1 MAIGEIFLFSVR
13 AQHVTESHTEDICR
27 VFTGEDYNQTIQ
39 SSKKS
44 LRKSVWSA
52 TYGKIKIGNSQK
64 NFEWFSPLSSREN
77 ANEKQWEMISYPS
90 DWQTVWEFKFGNYQG
105 YEVRG
110 ILTHCQWEFK
120 WVQVFWTEF
129 DAVVQLEAVPTAPQH
144 FCFCEHCRPWAQGP
158 GLGPS
163 QQPVG
168 EQQSPE
174 CDPNV
179 SSVDKV
185 TNGLRRVPSRW
196 QLK

>member
-1 MAIGEIFLFSVR
+1 
-13 AQHVTESHTEDICR
+13 
-27 VFTGEDYNQTIQ
+27 
-39 SSKKS
+39 
-44 LRKSVWSA
+44 
-52 TYGKIKIGNSQK
+52 
-64 NFEWFSPLSSREN
+64 
-77 ANEKQWEMISYPS
+77 MISYPS

-144 FCFCEHCRPWAQGP
+144 
-158 GLGPS
+158 
-163 QQPVG
+163 PVG

>member
-1 MAIGEIFLFSVR
+1 
-13 AQHVTESHTEDICR
+13 
-27 VFTGEDYNQTIQ
+27 
-39 SSKKS
+39 
-44 LRKSVWSA
+44 
-52 TYGKIKIGNSQK
+52 
-64 NFEWFSPLSSREN
+64 
-77 ANEKQWEMISYPS
+77 MISYPS
-90 DWQTVWEFKFGNYQG
+90 EWQTVWEFKFGNYQG